1 MFGEVNGVP
10 FFGVLLTLRI
20 LAGSMY
26 EKGEAENLCVNIHDI
41 GQSLRRKK
49 RCKGLSSALASSHRF
64 VDSVYG
70 TCTERGG
77 KLIF

>member
-1 MFGEVNGVP
+1 MASL

-41 GQSLRRKK
+41 GQSLEERNDAKVYRLHWPL
-49 RCKGLSSALASSHRF
+49 RIVLSILFTEHALKGEES
-64 VDSVYG
+64 
-70 TCTERGG
+70 
-77 KLIF
+77 